1 MEWIEP
7 LVVYFALMNE
17 CLTCFIL
24 LDFLIL
30 HYCCVDGELSDIE
43 YPFAAMLISVMAL
56 ATCNHRF
63 FARICVSLKVG
74 YCLHGFPVQ
83 F

>member
-1 MEWIEP
+1 MEWIE
-7 LVVYFALMNE
+7 LLIVYFALMNE
-17 CLTCFIL
+17 CLTCFVL

-30 HYCCVDGELSDIE
+30 HYGCVDGELSDIE
-43 YPFAAMLISVMAL
+43 YPFDEALISVMGFE
-56 ATCNHRF
+56 TRNHGS